1 MQWLRTGI
9 VLAGIAAGLYVIVQA
24 VSAGAAPAPGDLTG
38 TGPADVGGEGAKPS
52 ALATGVL
59 MIVGAGTVLPFPR
72 AAAVV
77 FVGAAALGLGTGLIG
92 AEPDHIAYGVIAAVL
107 AVFTIVGARRT
118 RQANAARSKPARA

>member
-1 MQWLRTGI
+1 MRWLRTG
-9 VLAGIAAGLYVIVQA
+9 VLLAGIAAGLYVIVQ
-24 VSAGAAPAPGDLTG
+24 SFAPGVPPPDPTG
-38 TGPADVGGEGAKPS
+38 TGPADVSDATKPS
-52 ALATGVL
+52 ALVTGVL

-77 FVGAAALGLGTGLIG
+77 FVGAAALGLGTGLMG

-118 RQANAARSKPARA
+118 KPASATRGGPASA

>member
-1 MQWLRTGI
+1 MQWLRTG
-9 VLAGIAAGLYVIVQA
+9 VLLAGIAAGLYVVVQSFA
-24 VSAGAAPAPGDLTG
+24 PGIPAPDPTG
-38 TGPADVGGEGAKPS
+38 TGPADVSDATKPS
-52 ALATGVL
+52 GLVTGLL

-77 FVGAAALGLGTGLIG
+77 FVGAAALGLGTGLMG

-118 RQANAARSKPARA
+118 RPASATRGGPAGA